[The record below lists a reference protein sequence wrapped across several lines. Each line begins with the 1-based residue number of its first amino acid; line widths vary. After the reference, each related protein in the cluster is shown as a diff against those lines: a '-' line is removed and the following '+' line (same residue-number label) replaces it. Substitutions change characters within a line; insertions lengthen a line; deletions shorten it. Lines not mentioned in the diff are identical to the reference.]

1 MNEKDVYQLLE
12 ETLSTVEVIRSLYY
26 IESKQVTVLQTDF
39 TDDVKALVEAKKE
52 LDVICNEM
60 RNKRE
65 AKLLRMSTHIMM
77 EARENDRIPSRFN

>member
-1 MNEKDVYQLLE
+1 MNEKDVYQLIE
-12 ETLSTVEVIRSLYY
+12 EMLSTVEVIRSLYY
-26 IESKQVTVLQTDF
+26 IESKQVTELQTDF

-65 AKLLRMSTHIMM
+65 SKLLRMSTHIMM
-77 EARENDRIPSRFN
+77 EARNNDRISSRFN